1 MTTPFDGISNLQSPL
16 AGKSVEELLLLVA
29 DDDLGYRAEA
39 TARLLSMGIASV
51 YPVLERGVR
60 DDNCADFR
68 NGAMDILVAYGKE
81 SVPHLIKL
89 LQDTNEE
96 VRNFASVMLGD
107 IGNRDAVGPLI
118 RALSD
123 RDVNVSHSAAEA
135 LGKIGDRSALFPLME
150 LLKEDFW
157 VQYSAIT
164 AIGAMRDYRAV
175 PRLVQMLDNE
185 MLAGAVIAALGQ
197 IGDPRAL
204 YPLGKILPT
213 LDNAVAGQAAIAMM
227 EIYRAAIEALSYKNS
242 LAEYH
247 QPEHIKKVI
256 SEEGLEKLR
265 HLLNISSDNG
275 VLEAVVILLGWY
287 GDVTALDSFFRLLK
301 DESLLGAVESSV
313 FSLGKKALRQLD
325 AALDHECDTVKI
337 VALRTLRY
345 LGTIDR
351 PERIASLLGS
361 ANTNLQLEAVE
372 VAKSCPSDLFLPILL
387 DLLKEGAEA
396 IVSRVAD
403 TLCNYPFPVLTDFI
417 LSMASSDNP
426 EFRIRGA
433 LLLCEVR
440 EEGEAILLDTFMHD
454 TNAEVRKIAVKA
466 AGIQQEAV
474 AVPKLGAALHDPD
487 ISVRMAAVMAIA
499 DFRTPMLVADLL
511 GMIGS
516 ADESLDYTIV
526 RALGMMAAKD
536 AENFLLDYL
545 EKGAVSRRVEYAVLE
560 TLGKISA
567 ASASETV
574 RHRYLSSPEP
584 DIRRLAVEILGQ
596 MGDTNSIQA
605 VESALG
611 DSHWSVRVAA
621 LHVLG
626 KLGGTREIPLML
638 ESLND
643 PDNMVRKHAILALGD
658 IRAVPAISSLVP
670 LLADSEMSRHAFISL
685 LKFGRQGLPWLHRH
699 MMRNYTVDVRVRLID
714 LIGKIGDRKSVDPL
728 MELLDD
734 PSPAIRLAAI
744 DSLAF
749 CFDGMLLKK
758 LTGLRKND
766 NNDEVRERADLALK
780 TLSME
785 KYN

>member
-1 MTTPFDGISNLQSPL
+1 MAIPFDGISNTQSPL
-16 AGKSVEELLLLVA
+16 AGKSVEELLIFVA
-29 DDDLGYRAEA
+29 DDDMGYRAEA
-39 TARLLSMGIASV
+39 TAKLLAMGIVSI

-60 DDNCADFR
+60 DDNNADFR

-81 SVPHLIKL
+81 SVPYLVKL
-89 LQDTNEE
+89 LQDANEE

-107 IGNRDAVGPLI
+107 IGNREAVGALI
-118 RALSD
+118 KALRD

-175 PRLVQMLDNE
+175 PRLVEMLDNE

-213 LDNAVAGQAAIAMM
+213 LDSGVAGQAARAMM
-227 EIYRAAIEALSYKNS
+227 EIYRAAIESLSYKNS

-256 SEEGLEKLR
+256 SDSGVEKLR
-265 HLLNISSDNG
+265 NLLNNSSDNG
-275 VLEAVVILLGWY
+275 VLEAVIMLLGWY
-287 GDVTALDSFFRLLK
+287 GDVSAIDSFFRLLE
-301 DESLLGAVESSV
+301 DESLLGAVESSI
-313 FSLGKKALRQLD
+313 FSFGKKAQKHVEE
-325 AALDHECDTVKI
+325 ALDHENDTVKI

-351 PERIASLLGS
+351 PERIASLLES
-361 ANTNLQLEAVE
+361 TNAELKLEAVE
-372 VAKSCPSDLFLPILL
+372 VAKNAPSDLFLPTLL
-387 DLLKEGAEA
+387 EIVKVAEFTVACRAADALGSYPFSALKDF
-396 IVSRVAD
+396 IVS
-403 TLCNYPFPVLTDFI
+403 
-417 LSMASSDNP
+417 MAASGSS
-426 EFRIRGA
+426 ELRIRGA
-433 LLLCEVR
+433 MLLCQVR
-440 EEGEAILLDTFMHD
+440 EDGESHLLDAFMHD
-454 TNAEVRKIAVKA
+454 TDAEVRKVAMKA
-466 AGIQQEAV
+466 AGMQLATV

-487 ISVRMAAVMAIA
+487 TSVRMAAVMAIA
-499 DFRTPMLVADLL
+499 EFRTPMLVADLL

-516 ADESLDYTIV
+516 AGEALDYTIV
-526 RALGMMAAKD
+526 RALGMMEAKD

-567 ASASETV
+567 ASASEII
-574 RHRYLSSPEP
+574 RCRYLCSPEP
-584 DIRRLAVEILGQ
+584 DIRRLAVETLGQ
-596 MGDTNSIQA
+596 LGDTNSIQA

-626 KLGGTREIPLML
+626 KLGGIKEIPQLL
-638 ESLND
+638 ESIND
-643 PDNMVRKHAILALGD
+643 PDSMVRKHAILALGD
-658 IRAVPAISSLVP
+658 IRAVPAIPVLVQ

-699 MMRNYTVDVRVRLID
+699 MLRNYTLDVRVRLID

-734 PSPAIRLAAI
+734 PSSAIRLAAI

-758 LTGLRKND
+758 LTGIRKND
-766 NNDEVRERADLALK
+766 SDDEVRERADLALK